1 MNLSSMTS
9 CLAAPTVQI
18 TQIYN
23 REVEG
28 SALEMGAKTE
38 HSYITVQK
46 KRDFFLVLFCFP
58 ISSCLLKKNVVGKLD
73 GKKTSASFIP
83 VGA

>member
-1 MNLSSMTS
+1 MTS
-9 CLAAPTVQI
+9 CLAALTVQI
-18 TQIYN
+18 AQIHN

-38 HSYITVQK
+38 HSYIIVQK
-46 KRDFFLVLFCFP
+46 KRFFVLFFLP
-58 ISSCLLKKNVVGKLD
+58 ISSYLLKKCCWKAGWKKL
-73 GKKTSASFIP
+73 ASFIS